1 MGERY
6 LHLILTSLISF
17 GTGYLVASMV
27 FSGRSRTRGHLLE
40 RFGSLIKVIFV
51 VSSVLTGYY
60 LASIVMPVKAKVY
73 ITSIDYVVIEEKPL
87 YKLIFLGYVAN
98 YGEVTAYDV
107 QVSVTWTDV
116 GGSSRMG
123 FTVVG
128 EMVSGDSRPF
138 EISFTC
144 SDTPSVSSYY
154 QQVTFSSKPR

>member
-1 MGERY
+1 MEGRY

-40 RFGSLIKVIFV
+40 RFGSLIKVVFI

-60 LASIVMPVKAKVY
+60 LASVVMPVKANVY
-73 ITSIDYVVIEEKPL
+73 ITSIDYVVIEEKPGC
-87 YKLIFLGYVAN
+87 KVIFLGYVVN
-98 YGEVTAYDV
+98 SGEATAHDV

-116 GGSSRMG
+116 DGSSKMG
-123 FTVVG
+123 FIVVG
-128 EMVSGDSRPF
+128 EMISRDSMPF

-144 SDTPSVSSYY
+144 SETPSVSSYY
-154 QQVTFSSKPR
+154 PQVTFSSRPG